1 MHRVASWIAVLA
13 LPYAVACGGSSS
25 SITPPPPPPPGGNDS
40 TPTGSSDQVTVGNDH
55 FSPATDSVAAGGK
68 VVWSWD
74 TCNGDP
80 YGGQTCQDHSVTF
93 DDGPTSPIQNA
104 GSFERTFATAGSYT
118 YYCKVHGRAVMSG
131 TIVVH

>member
-1 MHRVASWIAVLA
+1 MHRLATWIAVLTVPCA
-13 LPYAVACGGSSS
+13 LACGGGSSGGG
-25 SITPPPPPPPGGNDS
+25 ITPPPPPPPPN
-40 TPTGSSDQVTVGNDH
+40 PNRITVGNDH
-55 FSPATDSVAAGGK
+55 YTPATDTVAVGSQ

-74 TCNGDP
+74 TCSSDT

-93 DDGPTSPIQNA
+93 DDGPTSPTQST
-104 GSFERTFATAGSYT
+104 GSFDRTFSAAGSYT